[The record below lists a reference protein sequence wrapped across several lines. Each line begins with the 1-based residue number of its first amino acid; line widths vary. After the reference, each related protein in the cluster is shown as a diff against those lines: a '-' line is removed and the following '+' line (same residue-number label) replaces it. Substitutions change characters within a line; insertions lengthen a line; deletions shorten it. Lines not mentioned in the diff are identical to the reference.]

1 MFSFIPQHQIG
12 SSTNSTAVA
21 AAAAAAAAAALD
33 DHALLS
39 AEAVEVLD
47 KMREGSDL
55 LRNNTNSFLSGELLP
70 SALLGGPPS
79 ATSIGLM
86 ASQIPQSVRINMPA
100 ADNEAGAEKAGR
112 LKRAAAPSA
121 ADGKKEKDE
130 GSSKDKDKDVA
141 SSRNTQNTCANS
153 MSVSVPNLT
162 CAAHTQSAEP
172 VNPVGLLETFAAM
185 ARRRAPGTLPGGQ
198 GGMGGISTSPSCS
211 NHAPGSSL
219 FPRGPSSVSSLVRL
233 ALSSNFP
240 GESFHK

>member
-1 MFSFIPQHQIG
+1 MP
-12 SSTNSTAVA
+12 VA
-21 AAAAAAAAAALD
+21 D
-33 DHALLS
+33 S
-39 AEAVEVLD
+39 
-47 KMREGSDL
+47 
-55 LRNNTNSFLSGELLP
+55 
-70 SALLGGPPS
+70 
-79 ATSIGLM
+79 
-86 ASQIPQSVRINMPA
+86 
-100 ADNEAGAEKAGR
+100 EAGAEKPGR
-112 LKRAAAPSA
+112 HKRAAAPSTA
-121 ADGKKEKDE
+121 EAKKDKDE

-141 SSRNTQNTCANS
+141 SSRNTQNS

-185 ARRRAPGTLPGGQ
+185 ARRRAPGTLAGGQ

-240 GESFHK
+240 GESLLSSGKKNCQL